1 MNERS
6 SFYAHETNGIDEFY
20 AMTDAKL
27 LQDEIGTYS
36 CLWNDK
42 RLVKITRFRMLT
54 DPTFP
59 MWDISYVYGL
69 MNIGGQLVNCRV
81 SVPFNQLSRK
91 LWWSEIKG
99 WARRENV
106 NIYKLGIWDAVSKLW

>member
-1 MNERS
+1 MNEQS
-6 SFYAHETNGIDEFY
+6 TFYANETNGIGNLYGTPAGQQLLDEVSEY
-20 AMTDAKL
+20 A
-27 LQDEIGTYS
+27 

-54 DPTFP
+54 DPAFP

-69 MNIGGQLVNCRV
+69 MNVGGQLVNCRV
-81 SVPFNQLSRK
+81 SVPFNQLGRK
-91 LWWSEIKG
+91 TWWSEIKM